1 MYSSFSKAGLAVT
14 FSPTGK
20 MLLSEAARLQALFGF
35 KLYLLH
41 VGEKDEVTRQRLE
54 HLVEENIFPKEVEI
68 VWLEGEP
75 AKAIVKKS
83 KELELDLLII
93 GALEKEKG
101 LKNIM
106 GSVARNIM
114 RNCHCPVLIFT
125 KPESER
131 FGFNNIVVSV
141 CYDSKGEEA
150 ARVAIEIARHD
161 HPADFTFIKEINVP
175 GLPSVVFDS
184 GSTYETGSMKKELI
198 GLEKQKIKFFGLE
211 LGLQEDEFQNEVL
224 YGVEGWECL
233 NYASETNADLLV
245 VTMGERKLSFIDRI
259 FAHDLEF
266 LFERIP
272 TNTLLY
278 K

>member
-1 MYSSFSKAGLAVT
+1 MYSSFRKAGLAVT

-20 MLLSEAARLQALFGF
+20 MLLSEAARLQAMFGF
-35 KLYLLH
+35 RLYLLH
-41 VGEKDEVTRQRLE
+41 VGDKDEATQQRLA
-54 HLVEENIFPKEVEI
+54 HLIEENVFPGEVEV

-75 AKAIVKKS
+75 AKAIVRKS
-83 KELELDLLII
+83 KELGLDLLMI

-114 RNCHCPVLIFT
+114 RNCHCPILIFT

-141 CYDSKGEEA
+141 CYDGKGEEA

-161 HPADFTFIKEINVP
+161 HPTNFTFIKEINVP

-184 GSTYETGSMKKELI
+184 GSTNETGSMRKELI
-198 GLEKQKIKFFGLE
+198 SLEKQKIKFYGLE
-211 LGLQEDEFQNEVL
+211 LGLHEDEFQNEVL

-233 NYASETNADLLV
+233 NFASESNADLLV

>member
-1 MYSSFSKAGLAVT
+1 MYSSFRKAGLAVT

-41 VGEKDEVTRQRLE
+41 VGDRDDITKQRLQ
-54 HLVEENIFPKEVEI
+54 HLIEENIFPGEVEV

-75 AKAIVKKS
+75 AKTIIKKS

-101 LKNIM
+101 LKNII

-114 RNCHCPVLIFT
+114 RNCHCPLLIFT
-125 KPESER
+125 KPEAER

-141 CYDSKGEEA
+141 CYDSKGEDA
-150 ARVAIEIARHD
+150 SRVAIEIARHD
-161 HPADFTFIKEINVP
+161 HPEKFTFIKEINIP

-184 GSTYETGSMKKELI
+184 GSTNETGSMRKELI
-198 GLEKQKIKFFGLE
+198 SLEKQKIKFFGLE
-211 LGLQEDEFQNEVL
+211 LGLHEDEFQNDVL

-233 NYASETNADLLV
+233 NYARESGADLLV
-245 VTMGERKLSFIDRI
+245 ITMSERKLSFIDRI